1 MSKVELY
8 IADYCPYC
16 HAAKALLDNKGV
28 EYKEID
34 ITEDP
39 VMKQRVMDELGWR
52 TVPIILIND
61 RLIGGFDEL
70 RALEIE
76 GQLDKMLNH

>member
-8 IADYCPYC
+8 IANYCPYC

>member
-1 MSKVELY
+1 MRRVELY
-8 IADYCPYC
+8 TARYCPYC

-34 ITEDP
+34 ITEDL

-70 RALEIE
+70 RALERE